1 MGKKALKKK
10 VMQGLDIFLLLNWHI
25 YAHFLKNL
33 PAVKYPCFCLSAL
46 FQSAGQEGGS
56 NIFFS
61 ALLTFDL
68 KVLEI
73 FQNFWIFSGNTDFA

>member
-25 YAHFLKNL
+25 YAHFLKTCRQLNI
-33 PAVKYPCFCLSAL
+33 PVSAYL
-46 FQSAGQEGGS
+46 HFFQSAGQEGGS

-68 KVLEI
+68 KVFAI